1 VSINDDLWKWIR
13 QAPLP
18 VVLAIS
24 LTGFGAMSTWVWAVG
39 NEVAAAKAE
48 SAVAAEKAANA
59 ERNSRRAEDKMDEAN
74 RMLNKLLEAVAAI
87 QATLAERDKAKK

>member
-1 VSINDDLWKWIR
+1 MSINDDLWKWTR

-24 LTGFGAMSTWVWAVG
+24 LTGFGAMGTWVWAVSG
-39 NEVAAAKAE
+39 EAATAKSDA
-48 SAVAAEKAANA
+48 AVAAEKAKNA
-59 ERNSRRAEDKMDEAN
+59 ERAATRAEDKQDEAN
-74 RMLNKLLEAVAAI
+74 RMLNELLKAVAAI